1 MRLRKMRSG
10 SREMPRQEL
19 SGMCASDIAV
29 RVNEKLAPMLLRY
42 LQRLVDDRTTAED
55 LLQET
60 LLRVTKGAEGFVGKS
75 SVKTW
80 VFAIAT
86 RVAADFLRHPDRR
99 ANIVDVDEA
108 DDREVTAD
116 PADERLISGEMNA
129 CIRDVIDSLPEDY
142 RSALVL
148 HEFEE
153 MSAAQIAEVME
164 CSLATAKI
172 RIHRGRARLREA
184 LRQGC
189 DFYRDRNNSLQC
201 DRKPKGS

>member
-1 MRLRKMRSG
+1 MMSTG
-10 SREMPRQEL
+10 SREVLREEL
-19 SGMCASDIAV
+19 SRTCASEIVAKVD
-29 RVNEKLAPMLLRY
+29 EELTPMLLRY
-42 LQRLVDDRTTAED
+42 LQRLAGDRATAED

-60 LLRVTKGAEGFVGKS
+60 LLRVTKGAEGFDGRS

-86 RVAADFLRHPDRR
+86 RVAADYLRNPGRR
-99 ANIVDVDEA
+99 AQIVDVDEA
-108 DDREVTAD
+108 DDRQTLAD
-116 PADERLISGEMNA
+116 SADEQLISGEMNA
-129 CIRDVIDSLPEDY
+129 CIREVIGSLPEDY

-153 MSAAQIAEVME
+153 MSAAQIAEVLE

-189 DFYRDRNNSLQC
+189 DFYRDRDDSLQC
-201 DRKPKGS
+201 DRKQGPR